1 MMAILTGVRW
11 YFVVVLTCV
20 LTWFFSVLL
29 RRLFMSLAL
38 FELGYEGGW
47 QDLFKKF
54 NKQVNAALISH
65 YREAGVGGRLFT
77 LSKDVGWSE
86 NFCLP
91 HLFICFSAYVSKGE
105 AVGSLCLKKKKQTKT
120 LALKSHRLAFRTWA
134 KYSTSLCLRFLICEM
149 GITCHEVVE
158 KLKEIQ

>member
-11 YFVVVLTCV
+11 YFVVVLTWV

-54 NKQVNAALISH
+54 NKQVNATLISQ
-65 YREAGVGGRLFT
+65 YREAGVGGSLFT

-105 AVGSLCLKKKKQTKT
+105 AVGSLCLKKKKSKQKHWLWNHTDLLLEPGPSIQLLCASVSLSVKWV
-120 LALKSHRLAFRTWA
+120 SHVTRLW
-134 KYSTSLCLRFLICEM
+134 KN
-149 GITCHEVVE
+149 
-158 KLKEIQ
+158 

>member
-38 FELGYEGGW
+38 FELGYEGGR
-47 QDLFKKF
+47 QDLFQKF
-54 NKQVNAALISH
+54 NKQVNATLISH

-77 LSKDVGWSE
+77 LSEDVGWSE

-105 AVGSLCLKKKKQTKT
+105 AVGSLCLKKKSKQKHW
-120 LALKSHRLAFRTWA
+120 LWSHTDLRLEPGP
-134 KYSTSLCLRFLICEM
+134 SIQLLCASISWSVKWVSRVTGLW
-149 GITCHEVVE
+149 
-158 KLKEIQ
+158 KN